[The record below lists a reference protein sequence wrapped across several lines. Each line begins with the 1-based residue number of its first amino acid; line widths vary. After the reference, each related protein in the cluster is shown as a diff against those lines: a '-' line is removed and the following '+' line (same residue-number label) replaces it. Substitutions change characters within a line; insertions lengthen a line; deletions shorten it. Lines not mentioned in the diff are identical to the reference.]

1 MFLSGYGV
9 FLAFVIFSI
18 AFACAA
24 LIVAWLCR
32 PKAFGADNKN
42 KTSTYECGMEPKGS
56 GQIRFDIKYYMFA
69 ILFILFE
76 VETIFLFPWAVSYN
90 KLGLF
95 ALVEAI
101 IFIAILALGLAYAW
115 RKGLLEWK

>member
-9 FLAFVIFSI
+9 FLAFVIGSI
-18 AFACAA
+18 LFACAA

-32 PKAFGADNKN
+32 PKTDCSN
-42 KTSTYECGMEPKGS
+42 KTTTYECGMKPVGS
-56 GQIRFDIKYYMFA
+56 GQIRFGIKYYMFA

-76 VETIFLFPWAVSYN
+76 VETIFLFPWAISYN

-101 IFIAILALGLAYAW
+101 IFIVILALGLAYAW